1 MSTFTNYI
9 SSFIGD
15 ATSEDIQKIHAL
27 DIVCSNATVR
37 KVIIEKRKKDKEFLK
52 DVILNDK
59 NDSLKLF
66 ALELLEETEDTE
78 FLKNFIL
85 SIMGNERSLFSN
97 IPIKSN
103 HDRELVSAAINLI
116 KPNDPVLIELLENHI
131 ATPELFKKISES
143 FAIDII
149 ENNTDNKVNDRFK
162 ISLVV
167 YCISTPEIKYQYV
180 IDKDFIHFGTK
191 CDIIESM
198 GNFYIAKFLDV
209 MKHYVETNYYH
220 EYFILLKKLPY
231 EDYSETVND
240 IIKYFIP
247 INHFDKICESN
258 LYSLFPKIANY
269 PIFGIILSS
278 FKIISHPQAVFSII
292 NDGLMNVNDI
302 DKLKTYYNIIKNIRY
317 GTGIHK
323 RKISN
328 IRDFK
333 PYLNMVKQRIKE
345 LS

>member
-1 MSTFTNYI
+1 MNTFTNYI

-66 ALELLEETEDTE
+66 ALELLEETDDTK

-85 SIMGNERSLFSN
+85 SIMSTESSLFSRIGIRN
-97 IPIKSN
+97 
-103 HDRELVSAAINLI
+103 ELVSAAINLI

-162 ISLVV
+162 LSLVL

-180 IDKDFIHFGTK
+180 IDKDFIHFGTI

-198 GNFYIAKFLDV
+198 GNSYIAKFLDV
-209 MKHYVETNYYH
+209 MKHYVETDYYH
-220 EYFILLKKLPY
+220 EYFNLLKELPY
-231 EDYSETVND
+231 EEYSEAVND
-240 IIKYFIP
+240 IITYFIP
-247 INHFDKICESN
+247 INHFDKICENN
-258 LYSLFPKIANY
+258 LRSLFPKIANY

-278 FKIISHPQAVFSII
+278 FKIIDRPRLVIYII
-292 NDGLMNVNDI
+292 GDGLMNVNDI
-302 DKLKTYYNIIKNIRY
+302 DKLKTYYNILKNIRY